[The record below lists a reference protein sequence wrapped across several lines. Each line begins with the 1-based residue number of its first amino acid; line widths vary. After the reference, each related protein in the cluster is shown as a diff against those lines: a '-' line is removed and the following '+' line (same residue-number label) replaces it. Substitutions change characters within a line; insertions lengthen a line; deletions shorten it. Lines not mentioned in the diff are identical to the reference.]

1 MYALIKKYRKERAS
15 SDPNSSIGMDKIQK
29 YYLFVQDKWAK
40 KMSSATSRFS
50 KRALVCL
57 LVSFVIVTGS
67 IYIGIILDSF
77 SNSTFKIVKIIPLS
91 KAEEAI
97 SKSSVIQQE
106 LIPISENEFRR
117 ITHFRKYLDSLA
129 RSPTGKATYDS
140 LYGCRKGLIDSLLII
155 ENYYKSN

>member
-1 MYALIKKYRKERAS
+1 MYTLFEKYRKERAP
-15 SDPNSSIGMDKIQK
+15 SDENSSIGMDIIRK
-29 YYLFVQDKWAK
+29 YYLYVQDKWAK

-50 KRALVCL
+50 KRALIFL
-57 LVSFVIVTGS
+57 LVSFVIVTSS
-67 IYIGIILDSF
+67 IYLGIILGSF

-91 KAEEAI
+91 KTEDPI
-97 SKSSVIQQE
+97 GKSSVIQQE
-106 LIPISENEFRR
+106 LVPIDQNEFRR